1 MKVLISD
8 YAELMNDTAQKEK
21 HYLLKKHPEWEV
33 EIYPYSNN
41 QEELIKK
48 LNGAEVLLTAFLPLN
63 QEILEKMYTTKC
75 ISIDATGYSTVDL
88 AMATKKGIGVLAIDE
103 YCTFEVAEH
112 TMSLIM
118 ALSRG
123 IKNYIRE
130 IEENYKWHYETAGKL
145 KRLNGQKIGIFG
157 FGRIGQRVAMLARSF
172 GMEVYVY
179 HDIAYP
185 ITDKQDVHLADI
197 DEICDQCSIIT
208 NHMSQTKDNKYFFNK
223 DFFSKLKQAPIFIN
237 VGRGEAVEEKAL
249 VWALKAGILNGAALD
264 VLETENPDLRNCRLL
279 NRDNV
284 IITPHAAFYSSE
296 SIEALSRISANNI
309 IYYMSQAYD
318 KVNKL
323 VNPEVLHLRKEG
335 N

>member
-1 MKVLISD
+1 MKILISD
-8 YAELMNDTAQKEK
+8 YAELMNETAQKEK
-21 HYLLKKHPEWEV
+21 RYLLEKHPEWEV

-48 LNGAEVLLTAFLPLN
+48 LNGVEVLLTAFLPLD

-75 ISIDATGYSTVDL
+75 ISIDATGYSIVDL
-88 AMATKKGIGVLAIDE
+88 VTATKKGIGVLAIDE

-112 TMSLIM
+112 TMSLIL

-145 KRLNGQKIGIFG
+145 RRLNGQKIGIFG
-157 FGRIGQRVAMLARSF
+157 FGRIGRRVAMLARNF

-179 HDIAYP
+179 HDNAYP
-185 ITDKQDVHLADI
+185 ITDKQDIHLADV

-208 NHMSQTKDNKYFFNK
+208 NHMSQTKENKYFFNR

-237 VGRGEAVEEKAL
+237 VGRGEAVEEEAL
-249 VWALKAGILNGAALD
+249 IWALEEGMLNGAALD
-264 VLETENPDLRNCRLL
+264 VLEKENPDLRDSSLL
-279 NRDNV
+279 KRDNV

-296 SIEALSRISANNI
+296 SLEALSRISTDNI
-309 IYYMSQAYD
+309 MYYMGQAYD
-318 KVNKL
+318 KVKKL
-323 VNPEVLHLRKEG
+323 VNPEVLNLRKGED
-335 N
+335 